1 MTKEVRFDLYC
12 VNCINYAKDETDDP
26 CNDCLA
32 NPSNEDSH
40 KPVYFEPSDLAVF
53 IHYLLPDPNVPNWT
67 LDRMKSEKWAD
78 HVPDKNELKLY
89 FDKHKGKKYV
99 SYYEK
104 WGGA

>member
-40 KPVYFEPSDLAVF
+40 KPEIGRA
-53 IHYLLPDPNVPNWT
+53 
-67 LDRMKSEKWAD
+67 
-78 HVPDKNELKLY
+78 HV
-89 FDKHKGKKYV
+89 
-99 SYYEK
+99 
-104 WGGA
+104 